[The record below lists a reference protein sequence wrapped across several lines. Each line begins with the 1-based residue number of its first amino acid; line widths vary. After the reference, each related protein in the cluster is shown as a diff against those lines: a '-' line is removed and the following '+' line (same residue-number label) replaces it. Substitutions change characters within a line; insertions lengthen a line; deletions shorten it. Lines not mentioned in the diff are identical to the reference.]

1 LILIDSLLFF
11 LQNLLNALEV
21 SRVQAGEEA
30 RSALAEAQLRADV
43 SVYKR
48 QRDEAHQA
56 AAESSRK
63 VTLLSD
69 ELHQT
74 KTQLAR
80 VTQEKMKLDR
90 DQRVALS
97 IAKSLDSQNADV
109 DYYKRKVT
117 ELSGNLQSMYTTLA
131 EKDRQLENLRNQLE
145 RQMNQNSLAQWSNG
159 EFESSRKRMFP

>member
-1 LILIDSLLFF
+1 M
-11 LQNLLNALEV
+11 
-21 SRVQAGEEA
+21 
-30 RSALAEAQLRADV
+30 AEAQLRADV
-43 SVYKR
+43 SVFKR

-97 IAKSLDSQNADV
+97 IAKSLDSQSADV

-145 RQMNQNSLAQWSNG
+145 RQMNQNSLAQWRNNS
-159 EFESSRKRMFP
+159 ELESSRKRMFP